1 MNFDVQTI
9 TSKGDT
15 PLTRADVE
23 RLLQEVGSSDKL
35 KLSGRNMAGIDL
47 AKLRLTGTDLSGAN
61 LSGAKLMEA
70 DLVGADLSKANL
82 SEAYLSKADLSKA
95 DLSGANLNIADL
107 SKANLSEAYL
117 SKADLSKAD
126 LSKADFSGANLSGA
140 NLSGAKLIEANLRR
154 ANLIEVKLNKANLME
169 ANLSGAIIS
178 EIEREQLSN
187 RGVIGF
193 DDLFVETASPAS
205 TLRIRIIEEPLT
217 PYNLTTIIS
226 ALTELSTK
234 FWLIANGRLA
244 ELIEYVQTH
253 DVRFVEEAG
262 LVITKIT
269 YNSRLDITFSS
280 PNFDPKNIAD
290 AVVTTIDGITQRK
303 ARLEKAELEN
313 QAKAQAIKLAE
324 QTAEQEQ
331 QMAALER
338 EKQALEIEK
347 QRLALLQQQLDL
359 QKQGIEYALEI
370 AKKTVDLLHPN
381 ADDAT
386 KGMIMQALL
395 PNILQLQNGKG
406 LVLALPEPKN
416 DG

>member
-1 MNFDVQTI
+1 
-9 TSKGDT
+9 
-15 PLTRADVE
+15 
-23 RLLQEVGSSDKL
+23 
-35 KLSGRNMAGIDL
+35 MAGIDL
-47 AKLRLTGTDLSGAN
+47 SDAKLLVAN
-61 LSGAKLMEA
+61 LSGAYLKGA
-70 DLVGADLSKANL
+70 DLSRANLRDADLSKAIM
-82 SEAYLSKADLSKA
+82 SE
-95 DLSGANLNIADL
+95 
-107 SKANLSEAYL
+107 
-117 SKADLSKAD
+117 
-126 LSKADFSGANLSGA
+126 F
-140 NLSGAKLIEANLRR
+140 
-154 ANLIEVKLNKANLME
+154 
-169 ANLSGAIIS
+169 
-178 EIEREQLSN
+178 EREQLRN
-187 RGVIGF
+187 RGITGLDNVY
-193 DDLFVETASPAS
+193 VEPVGPTS
-205 TLRIRIIEEPLT
+205 TLRIRVIEEPLT

-234 FWLIANGRLA
+234 IWLIANGRLA
-244 ELIEYVQTH
+244 ELIEYAQTH

-269 YNSRLDITFSS
+269 YNSPLDITFSS

-303 ARLEKAELEN
+303 TRLEKAELEN
-313 QAKAQAIKLAE
+313 QEKAQAIKLAE
-324 QTAEQEQ
+324 QKAEQEQ

-386 KGMIMQALL
+386 KGMIAQTLL

>member
-1 MNFDVQTI
+1 MNIDVQGMTAQRD
-9 TSKGDT
+9 K

-23 RLLQEVGSSDKL
+23 RLLDEVGSSDKL
-35 KLSGRNMAGIDL
+35 NLSGRNMAGIDL
-47 AKLRLTGTDLSGAN
+47 ASFRLTG
-61 LSGAKLMEA
+61 A
-70 DLVGADLSKANL
+70 DLRGADLRG
-82 SEAYLSKADLSKA
+82 ADLRGA
-95 DLSGANLNIADL
+95 DLSGARLIA
-107 SKANLSEAYL
+107 ANLS
-117 SKADLSKAD
+117 D
-126 LSKADFSGANLSGA
+126 ANLSDANLSDANLSSA
-140 NLSGAKLIEANLRR
+140 NLSGAKLIAANLSD
-154 ANLIEVKLNKANLME
+154 AKLITADLSDAKLSETKLSGADLSLAKLSGAKLSD
-169 ANLSGAIIS
+169 ANLSGAKLS
-178 EIEREQLSN
+178 FADLSGASMSQIEREHLRN
-187 RGVIGF
+187 RGVIGL
-193 DDLFVETASPAS
+193 DDPYAETTSPTSA
-205 TLRIRIIEEPLT
+205 LRIRVIEEPLT

-244 ELIEYVQTH
+244 ELIEYAQTH

-269 YNSRLDITFSS
+269 YNSPLDITFSS

-303 ARLEKAELEN
+303 ARLEQAELEN

-324 QTAEQEQ
+324 QKAGQEQ

-406 LVLALPEPKN
+406 LVLALTEPKN
-416 DG
+416 EG

>member
-1 MNFDVQTI
+1 M
-9 TSKGDT
+9 
-15 PLTRADVE
+15 
-23 RLLQEVGSSDKL
+23 
-35 KLSGRNMAGIDL
+35 
-47 AKLRLTGTDLSGAN
+47 
-61 LSGAKLMEA
+61 
-70 DLVGADLSKANL
+70 
-82 SEAYLSKADLSKA
+82 
-95 DLSGANLNIADL
+95 
-107 SKANLSEAYL
+107 
-117 SKADLSKAD
+117 
-126 LSKADFSGANLSGA
+126 
-140 NLSGAKLIEANLRR
+140 
-154 ANLIEVKLNKANLME
+154 
-169 ANLSGAIIS
+169 
-178 EIEREQLSN
+178 
-187 RGVIGF
+187 
-193 DDLFVETASPAS
+193 ETASPTS
-205 TLRIRIIEEPLT
+205 TLHIRIIEKPLT
-217 PYNLTTIIS
+217 PYNMSTIIS

-234 FWLIANGRLA
+234 FWLIASGRLA
-244 ELIEYVQTH
+244 ELIEYAQTR

-269 YNSRLDITFSS
+269 YNSPLDITFSS

-303 ARLEKAELEN
+303 AKLEKAELEN
-313 QAKAQAIKLAE
+313 QAKAQAIKLAG
-324 QTAEQEQ
+324 QKAEQEQ